1 MQQVGKLKVLLA
13 EDEPFL
19 GKIVKESLESRNFDV
34 LWVQDGLKAYS
45 AFRTFDPAIC
55 ILDVMMPVKDG
66 YALTEDI
73 RKLNDRVPII
83 FLTAK
88 SLTEDV
94 VKGFELG
101 GNDYLKKPFSMEE
114 LIVRMNALLNRTA
127 KSKASTKEQFVI
139 GNYLFNNALQELVLG
154 DDVVKLSFRESALL
168 KMLMEHKNQ
177 VLDRKTAL
185 DFLWGGD
192 SFFNAR
198 SMDVFITKLRKHLK
212 KDDAIEIVNIRGVG
226 YKLIVDEG
234 FEE

>member
-1 MQQVGKLKVLLA
+1 MQQVRKLKVLLA

-19 GKIVKESLESRNFDV
+19 GKIVKESLESRDFEV
-34 LWVQDGLKAYS
+34 LWVQDGLKAYA
-45 AFRTFDPAIC
+45 AFRTFGPEIC
-55 ILDVMMPVKDG
+55 IFDIMMPVKDG

-73 RKLNDRVPII
+73 RKINDNVPII

-127 KSKASTKEQFVI
+127 KWKVSTIEQFTI
-139 GNYLFNNALQELVLG
+139 GKYLFNSALQELVMG
-154 DDVVKLSFRESALL
+154 DEVIKLSFRESALL

-177 VLDRKTAL
+177 VLDRKAAL
-185 DFLWGGD
+185 DYLWGED

-212 KDDAIEIVNIRGVG
+212 KDNDIEIVNIRGIG
-226 YKLIVDEG
+226 YKLMVNNG
-234 FEE
+234 L

>member
-1 MQQVGKLKVLLA
+1 R
-13 EDEPFL
+13 
-19 GKIVKESLESRNFDV
+19 ESLESRNFDV

-66 YALTEDI
+66 YALTEEI
-73 RKLNDRVPII
+73 RKLNDSVPII

-127 KSKASTKEQFVI
+127 TSKASTKEQFRI
-139 GNYLFNNALQELVLG
+139 GNYLFNNTLQELVLG
-154 DDVVKLSFRESALL
+154 
-168 KMLMEHKNQ
+168 
-177 VLDRKTAL
+177 
-185 DFLWGGD
+185 
-192 SFFNAR
+192 
-198 SMDVFITKLRKHLK
+198 
-212 KDDAIEIVNIRGVG
+212 
-226 YKLIVDEG
+226 
-234 FEE
+234 